1 MTLLGA
7 KLTFP
12 GEKPIR
18 VPDLTWLAAARL
30 VLMGRSPPTGP
41 RPPKDTQMRSLKK
54 SAQRGFTL
62 IELMIVVAI
71 IGILAAVAI
80 PMFMDSM
87 KKAKNSE
94 AKIQLNKIGKSAK
107 EAFIKDSS
115 FAVATLTATP
125 ASDCCTQNFDSKK
138 KCAVVAADWTAW
150 QPLDFQMDEP
160 FYFQYTY
167 ASASPGTALT
177 ATAIGNLDCDTAF
190 ITYTMAGTTAS
201 GTLSLTVTDPPPN
214 TD

>member
-1 MTLLGA
+1 
-7 KLTFP
+7 
-12 GEKPIR
+12 
-18 VPDLTWLAAARL
+18 
-30 VLMGRSPPTGP
+30 MGSDIFRATAQRNSH
-41 RPPKDTQMRSLKK
+41 MRSLKS

-94 AKIQLNKIGKSAK
+94 AKIQLNKISKSAK
-107 EAFIKDSS
+107 EAYIKDSS

-125 ASDCCTQNFDSKK
+125 ASDCCTQNAGGKK
-138 KCAVVAADWTAW
+138 KCAVAAADWTAW
-150 QPLDFQMDEP
+150 QPIDFQMDEP

-167 ASASPGTALT
+167 ASASPGTSLT
-177 ATAIGNLDCDTAF
+177 SNAIGNLDCDATS
-190 ITYTMAGTTAS
+190 ITYAMTGTATS
-201 GTLSLTVTDPPPN
+201 GNVGVTVVEPSANAD
-214 TD
+214 